1 MFEKFNEAARR
12 ALFFSRYEA
21 GRLGQSR
28 IDTEHLLLGI
38 LREADPATTEL
49 WRAFSLDPHEVRGRY
64 TSVVDKLTGSAE
76 LPLSEE
82 MMRVLR
88 YAVEEAESLD
98 HRYVTPSHLV
108 LAILREPECAA
119 AQLLVSYSVEY
130 ELVRE
135 VVRVF
140 KEHAAV
146 ERHAPLALRES
157 HDELLT
163 RLGEPMRATRQSVV
177 LAIMDALAASGIA
190 RARFASIEEFQR
202 ELHAALSA
210 RWPP

>member
-21 GRLGQSR
+21 GRLAQSR

-49 WRAFSLDPHEVRGRY
+49 WSAFSFDPHEVRGRY
-64 TSVVDKLTGSAE
+64 PSVVVKVTESAA

-82 MMRVLR
+82 MTRILR
-88 YAVEEAESLD
+88 YAVEEAELRD
-98 HRYVTPSHLV
+98 DRYVTPSHLV
-108 LAILREPECAA
+108 LAILREPQCAA
-119 AQLLVSYSVEY
+119 AQLLAPYGVAY

-146 ERHAPLALRES
+146 EQHAPLVLRES
-157 HDELLT
+157 HDELLA
-163 RLGEPMRATRQSVV
+163 RLGEPMRTTRQSVA
-177 LAIMDALAASGIA
+177 LAIMDALAASGIG
-190 RARFASIEEFQR
+190 RVRFASMEEFQR
-202 ELHAALSA
+202 ELHAAFSA